1 MPARHARAAIL
12 LALPLLVAVP
22 AAAQT
27 AAQAA
32 TQPTGQTA
40 APARAPTRVI
50 AVESVAELHHRSLV
64 LRGRTESDRRVDL
77 RAEVEGL
84 VATPSVRRGTV
95 VAEGDV
101 LCRIAEGRRPADL
114 AEARAALIQAQ
125 ADFAAAERLS
135 ERGFTAQTEALNRQA
150 RLEAARAA
158 VMRAEFAIERL
169 TIAAPFAGV
178 LEEDTAELGELLQP
192 GSTCATL
199 MAIDPIVLVGYAPER
214 EVDRLEVGM
223 PAGARLVTGREV
235 AGTVRFVSR
244 SAEPQTR
251 TFRIEVAVP
260 NADLTIRDGLTAEI
274 LVRLEGVPA
283 HRLPQSALTLG
294 DSGAL
299 GVRIAENGLARF
311 VAVRVIDDGPEGMW
325 VTGLPERAEVIV
337 VGQEFV
343 ADGSPVAISRA
354 PAGAL

>member
-1 MPARHARAAIL
+1 ML
-12 LALPLLVAVP
+12 VALPLLAATP
-22 AAAQT
+22 AAAET

-32 TQPTGQTA
+32 VQPA
-40 APARAPTRVI
+40 APPAAPRAPTRVI
-50 AVESVAELHHRSLV
+50 AVESVAEPHYRSLV
-64 LRGRTESDRRVDL
+64 LRGRTEADRRVDL

-84 VATPSVRRGTV
+84 IATASVRRGTV
-95 VAEGDV
+95 VAAGDV

-135 ERGFTAQTEALNRQA
+135 ERGFAAQTEALNRQA

-158 VMRAEFAIERL
+158 VMRAELAVERL

-192 GSTCATL
+192 GGTCATL
-199 MAIDPIVLVGYAPER
+199 IAIDPVVLVGYAPER
-214 EVDRLEVGM
+214 EVDRLAVGM
-223 PAGARLVTGREV
+223 PAGARLVSGREV
-235 AGTVRFVSR
+235 AGIVRFVAR

-260 NADLTIRDGLTAEI
+260 NPDLTIRDGLTAEI
-274 LVRLEGVPA
+274 LVRLDGVPA

-299 GVRIAENGLARF
+299 GVRIAEGGAARF
-311 VAVRVIDDGPEGMW
+311 VPVRVIDDGPDGMW

-343 ADGSPVAISRA
+343 ADGSPVAVSRA
-354 PAGAL
+354 PAGALR